1 MDLGRKR
8 TFFKIFGRRAARAS
22 RVPKSARSRP
32 THVDFASQQRSK
44 VLFGLQS
51 WLVDHVFAFEQS
63 GRVVFD
69 VATDS
74 RIDLKELL
82 RSVVVASEANVL
94 SDCGGVVEST
104 GSKGSVQRFGTCK
117 KYRRAFGVC
126 ERRRADALAGGNDAT
141 QLVRHGWQAFDSAQ
155 Y

>member
-1 MDLGRKR
+1 MFL
-8 TFFKIFGRRAARAS
+8 
-22 RVPKSARSRP
+22 P
-32 THVDFASQQRSK
+32 
-44 VLFGLQS
+44 
-51 WLVDHVFAFEQS
+51 FEEP

-69 VATDS
+69 LATDS
-74 RIDLKELL
+74 RANLKELL

-104 GSKGSVQRFGTCK
+104 GSKGRVQRFGTCK

-126 ERRRADALAGGNDAT
+126 ERRRADALARGDDVT
-141 QLVRHGWQAFDSAQ
+141 QLVRHGWQAFDIAR